1 MNHEKSETVL
11 SISESGKKKV
21 KISKERPHKYSI
33 PKNSQQSGLVFILAV
48 TCLRKSQIAHLK
60 TQGLK

>member
-1 MNHEKSETVL
+1 MKNQKPFYPYLKVAK
-11 SISESGKKKV
+11 KKKV